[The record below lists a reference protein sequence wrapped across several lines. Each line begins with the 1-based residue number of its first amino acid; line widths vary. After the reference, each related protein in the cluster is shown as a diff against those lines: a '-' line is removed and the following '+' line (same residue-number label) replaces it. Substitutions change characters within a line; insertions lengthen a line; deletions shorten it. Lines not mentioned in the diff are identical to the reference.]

1 MVNRTRTP
9 CVGICST
16 TYGDDVCR
24 GCKRF
29 SFEVINWNSFK
40 PEERE
45 SVWKRLEKLK
55 SQIMA
60 SRLKVFD
67 PIKLEESIKHFQLK
81 IKDDLNDLSKAFEL
95 IKQVSESF
103 SNLDE
108 FGIDVFEKNKSLTS
122 LKEEIENELYTLSKA
137 HYEKYFIEPLNRN
150 KSMKFY
156 LSED

>member
-1 MVNRTRTP
+1 MTNRTRTP

-16 TYGDDVCR
+16 TYGDEVCR

-29 SFEVINWNSFK
+29 SFEVINWNGFT

-55 SQIMA
+55 TQIMS
-60 SRLKVFD
+60 SRLQ
-67 PIKLEESIKHFQLK
+67 ILETELLDNKIRHYQLK

-103 SNLDE
+103 NDLEE
-108 FGIDVFEKNKSLTS
+108 FGIKILNKKQSLIE
-122 LKEEIENELYTLSKA
+122 LKEEIEDELYTLSKA
-137 HYEKYFIEPLNRN
+137 HYEKYFVEPLQRN
-150 KSMKFY
+150 KSIK
-156 LSED
+156 

>member
-1 MVNRTRTP
+1 MANRTRTP

-16 TYGDDVCR
+16 TYGDNVCR

-29 SFEVINWNSFK
+29 SFEVINWNAFK

-55 SQIMA
+55 SQIMD
-60 SRLKVFD
+60 SRLKIFD
-67 PIKLEESIKHFQLK
+67 PKKLEESINHFQLK
-81 IKDDLNDLSKAFEL
+81 IKDDLNDLSKAFEV

-103 SNLDE
+103 NNLEE
-108 FGIDVFEKNKSLTS
+108 FGIEVFEKNKPLVS
-122 LKEEIENELYTLSKA
+122 LKEEIENELYILSKA

-150 KSMKFY
+150 KSI
-156 LSED
+156 

>member
-29 SFEVINWNSFK
+29 SFEVINWNAFN

-60 SRLKVFD
+60 SRLKVSD
-67 PIKLEESIKHFQLK
+67 SKKLEESIKHFQLK
-81 IKDDLNDLSKAFEL
+81 IKDDLNDLSKAFEV

-103 SNLDE
+103 DNLDE
-108 FGIDVFEKNKSLTS
+108 FGIDVFEENKSLTF
-122 LKEEIENELYTLSKA
+122 LKEEIESELYTLSKA

-150 KSMKFY
+150 KSM
-156 LSED
+156 

>member
-108 FGIDVFEKNKSLTS
+108 FGIDIFEKNKSLTT

-137 HYEKYFIEPLNRN
+137 HYEKYFIEPHNRN
-150 KSMKFY
+150 KSM
-156 LSED
+156 

>member
-1 MVNRTRTP
+1 MTNRTRTP

-16 TYGDDVCR
+16 TYGDEVCR

-29 SFEVINWNSFK
+29 SFEVINWNGFT

-55 SQIMA
+55 TQIMS
-60 SRLKVFD
+60 SRLQ
-67 PIKLEESIKHFQLK
+67 ILETELLDNKIRHYQLK

-103 SNLDE
+103 NDLEE
-108 FGIDVFEKNKSLTS
+108 FGIKILNKKQSLIE
-122 LKEEIENELYTLSKA
+122 LKEEIEDELYILSKA
-137 HYEKYFIEPLNRN
+137 HYEKYFVEPLQRN
-150 KSMKFY
+150 KSIK
-156 LSED
+156 

>member
-29 SFEVINWNSFK
+29 SFEVINWNGFK

-67 PIKLEESIKHFQLK
+67 SKKLEASIEHFQLK
-81 IKDDLNDLSKAFEL
+81 IKDDLNDLSKAFEV

-103 SNLDE
+103 NNLDE
-108 FGIDVFEKNKSLTS
+108 FGVDVFEKNKSLTA

-150 KSMKFY
+150 KSM
-156 LSED
+156 

>member
-1 MVNRTRTP
+1 MTNRTRTP

-16 TYGDDVCR
+16 TYGDEVCR

-29 SFEVINWNSFK
+29 SFEVINWNGFT

-55 SQIMA
+55 TQIMS
-60 SRLKVFD
+60 SRLQ
-67 PIKLEESIKHFQLK
+67 ILEPELLNNKIRHYQLK

-103 SNLDE
+103 KDLEE
-108 FGIDVFEKNKSLTS
+108 FGIKILNKKQSLIE
-122 LKEEIENELYTLSKA
+122 LKEEIEDELYTLSKA
-137 HYEKYFIEPLNRN
+137 HYEKYFVEPLQRN
-150 KSMKFY
+150 KSIK
-156 LSED
+156 

>member
-29 SFEVINWNSFK
+29 SFEVINWNAFE

-60 SRLKVFD
+60 SRLKVSD
-67 PIKLEESIKHFQLK
+67 SKKLEESIKHFQLK
-81 IKDDLNDLSKAFEL
+81 IKDDLNDLSKAFEV

-103 SNLDE
+103 DNLDE
-108 FGIDVFEKNKSLTS
+108 FGIDVFEKNKSLTF
-122 LKEEIENELYTLSKA
+122 LKEEIESELYTLSKA

-150 KSMKFY
+150 KSM
-156 LSED
+156 

>member
-29 SFEVINWNSFK
+29 SFEVINWNAFN

-60 SRLKVFD
+60 SRLKVSD
-67 PIKLEESIKHFQLK
+67 SKKLEESIKHFQLK
-81 IKDDLNDLSKAFEL
+81 IKDDLNDLSKVFEV

-103 SNLDE
+103 DNLDE
-108 FGIDVFEKNKSLTS
+108 FGVDVFEKNKSLTA
-122 LKEEIENELYTLSKA
+122 LKEEIEIELYTLSKA

-150 KSMKFY
+150 KSM
-156 LSED
+156 

>member
-29 SFEVINWNSFK
+29 SFEVINWNSFNS
-40 PEERE
+40 EERE

-67 PIKLEESIKHFQLK
+67 SKKLEKSIKHFQLK
-81 IKDDLNDLSKAFEL
+81 IKDDLNDLSKAFEV

-103 SNLDE
+103 NNLDE
-108 FGIDVFEKNKSLTS
+108 FGVDVFEKNQSLIS

-137 HYEKYFIEPLNRN
+137 HYEKYFIEPLDRN
-150 KSMKFY
+150 KST
-156 LSED
+156 

>member
-29 SFEVINWNSFK
+29 SFEVINWNSFNS
-40 PEERE
+40 EERE

-67 PIKLEESIKHFQLK
+67 SKKLEKSIKHFQLK
-81 IKDDLNDLSKAFEL
+81 IKDDLNDLSKAFEV

-103 SNLDE
+103 NNLDE
-108 FGIDVFEKNKSLTS
+108 FGVDVFEKNKSLTS

-150 KSMKFY
+150 KST
-156 LSED
+156 

>member
-29 SFEVINWNSFK
+29 SFEVINWNTFK

-60 SRLKVFD
+60 SRLKISD
-67 PIKLEESIKHFQLK
+67 SKKLKESIIYFQLK
-81 IKDDLNDLSKAFEL
+81 IKDDLNDLSKAFEV

-103 SNLDE
+103 DNLDE
-108 FGIDVFEKNKSLTS
+108 FGIDVFEKNKSLTF
-122 LKEEIENELYTLSKA
+122 LKEEIESELYTLSKA

-150 KSMKFY
+150 KSM
-156 LSED
+156 

>member
-29 SFEVINWNSFK
+29 SFEVINWNSFNS
-40 PEERE
+40 EERE

-67 PIKLEESIKHFQLK
+67 SKKLEESIKYFQLK
-81 IKDDLNDLSKAFEL
+81 IKDDLNDLSKAFEV

-103 SNLDE
+103 NNLDE
-108 FGIDVFEKNKSLTS
+108 FGVDVFEKNQSLIS

-137 HYEKYFIEPLNRN
+137 HYEKYFIEPLDRN
-150 KSMKFY
+150 KST
-156 LSED
+156 

>member
-1 MVNRTRTP
+1 MMANRTRTP

-16 TYGDDVCR
+16 TYGDNVCR

-29 SFEVINWNSFK
+29 SFEVINWNAFK
-40 PEERE
+40 PEEKE

-55 SQIMA
+55 SQIMD

-67 PIKLEESIKHFQLK
+67 PKKLKESTNHFQLK
-81 IKDDLNDLSKAFEL
+81 IKDDLNDLSKAFEV

-103 SNLDE
+103 NNLEE
-108 FGIDVFEKNKSLTS
+108 FGIEVFEKNKPLIT

-150 KSMKFY
+150 KSI
-156 LSED
+156 

>member
-67 PIKLEESIKHFQLK
+67 SKKLEESIKYFQLK
-81 IKDDLNDLSKAFEL
+81 IKDDLNDLSKAFEV

-103 SNLDE
+103 NNLDE
-108 FGIDVFEKNKSLTS
+108 FGVDVFEKNKSLTS

-150 KSMKFY
+150 KSM
-156 LSED
+156 

>member
-29 SFEVINWNSFK
+29 SFEEINRNAFK

-45 SVWKRLEKLK
+45 SIWKRLEKLK

-67 PIKLEESIKHFQLK
+67 PNKLEESIKHFQLK
-81 IKDDLNDLSKAFEL
+81 VKDDLNDLSKAFEV

-103 SNLDE
+103 DNLDE
-108 FGIDVFEKNKSLTS
+108 FGIDVFEKNKSLTF
-122 LKEEIENELYTLSKA
+122 LKEEIESELYTLSKA

-150 KSMKFY
+150 KSM
-156 LSED
+156 

>member
-29 SFEVINWNSFK
+29 SFEVISWNAFK

-60 SRLKVFD
+60 SRLKVSD
-67 PIKLEESIKHFQLK
+67 SKKLEESIKHFQLK
-81 IKDDLNDLSKAFEL
+81 IKDDLNDLSKAFEV

-103 SNLDE
+103 DNLDE
-108 FGIDVFEKNKSLTS
+108 FGIDVFEKNKSLTF
-122 LKEEIENELYTLSKA
+122 LKEEIESELYTLSKA

-150 KSMKFY
+150 KSM
-156 LSED
+156 

>member
-1 MVNRTRTP
+1 MVKRTRTP

-29 SFEVINWNSFK
+29 SFEVINWNAFE

-45 SVWKRLEKLK
+45 SIWKRLEKLK

-67 PIKLEESIKHFQLK
+67 SKKLEESIKHFQLK
-81 IKDDLNDLSKAFEL
+81 IKYDLNDLSKAFEV

-103 SNLDE
+103 DNLDE

-122 LKEEIENELYTLSKA
+122 LKEEIESELYNLSKA

-150 KSMKFY
+150 KSM
-156 LSED
+156 

>member
-29 SFEVINWNSFK
+29 SFEVINWNAFN

-60 SRLKVFD
+60 SRLKVSD
-67 PIKLEESIKHFQLK
+67 SKKLEESIKHFQLK
-81 IKDDLNDLSKAFEL
+81 IKDDLNDLSKAFEV

-103 SNLDE
+103 DNLDE
-108 FGIDVFEKNKSLTS
+108 FGIDVFEKNKSLTF
-122 LKEEIENELYTLSKA
+122 LKEEIESELYTLSKA

-150 KSMKFY
+150 KSM
-156 LSED
+156 

>member
-1 MVNRTRTP
+1 MINRTRTP

-16 TYGDDVCR
+16 TYGDEVCR

-29 SFEVINWNSFK
+29 SFEVINWNGFT

-55 SQIMA
+55 TQIML
-60 SRLKVFD
+60 SRLQ
-67 PIKLEESIKHFQLK
+67 ILEPELLDNKIRYYQLK

-103 SNLDE
+103 NDLEE
-108 FGIDVFEKNKSLTS
+108 FGIKVLNKRRSLIE

-137 HYEKYFIEPLNRN
+137 HYEKYFVEPLQRN
-150 KSMKFY
+150 KSIK
-156 LSED
+156 

>member
-1 MVNRTRTP
+1 MMANRTRTP

-16 TYGDDVCR
+16 TYGDNVCR

-29 SFEVINWNSFK
+29 SFEVINWNAFK

-55 SQIMA
+55 SQIMD

-67 PIKLEESIKHFQLK
+67 PKKPKESINHFQLK
-81 IKDDLNDLSKAFEL
+81 IKDDLNDLSKAFEV

-103 SNLDE
+103 NNLDE
-108 FGIDVFEKNKSLTS
+108 FGVDVFEKNQSLIS

-137 HYEKYFIEPLNRN
+137 HYEKYFIEPLDRN
-150 KSMKFY
+150 KST
-156 LSED
+156 

>member
-1 MVNRTRTP
+1 MANRTRTP

-16 TYGDDVCR
+16 TYGDNVCR

-29 SFEVINWNSFK
+29 SFEVINWNAFK

-55 SQIMA
+55 SQIMD

-67 PIKLEESIKHFQLK
+67 PKKLKKSINHFQLK
-81 IKDDLNDLSKAFEL
+81 IKDDLNDLSKAFEV

-103 SNLDE
+103 NNLEE
-108 FGIDVFEKNKSLTS
+108 FGIEVFEKNKPLVL
-122 LKEEIENELYTLSKA
+122 LKEEIENELYSLSKA

-150 KSMKFY
+150 KSI
-156 LSED
+156 

>member
-29 SFEVINWNSFK
+29 SFEVINWNSFNS
-40 PEERE
+40 EERE

-67 PIKLEESIKHFQLK
+67 SKKLEESIKHFQLK
-81 IKDDLNDLSKAFEL
+81 IKDDLNDLSKAFEV

-103 SNLDE
+103 NNLDE
-108 FGIDVFEKNKSLTS
+108 FGVDVFEKNKSLTA
-122 LKEEIENELYTLSKA
+122 LKEEIESELYTLSKA

-150 KSMKFY
+150 KSM
-156 LSED
+156 

>member
-67 PIKLEESIKHFQLK
+67 SKKLEESIKYFQLK
-81 IKDDLNDLSKAFEL
+81 IKDDLNDLSKAFEV

-103 SNLDE
+103 NNLDE
-108 FGIDVFEKNKSLTS
+108 FGVDVFEKNKSLTS

-150 KSMKFY
+150 KST
-156 LSED
+156 

>member
-150 KSMKFY
+150 KSM
-156 LSED
+156 